1 MENQIALQNQIQIKG
16 INLPK
21 SIEKNLFVSLPKMLQ
36 MEISQEIIAQSDL
49 NVKQGL
55 ADDVMRLLNVRD
67 RNAEM
72 AKDWLLFISNSNF
85 KVTAGEIYLAF
96 TMALTREILDDKGKE
111 IDLFPELS
119 NNTTGKVISAYLRY
133 KKEHHAYQL
142 SRDKLKSLKST
153 ENKLSENEISA
164 IRENLLKLIFE
175 EVTNTGFCSEAY
187 HLFSELESKGKI
199 VQSAEDKKNLYV
211 KQLKKYELE
220 EKAFIRIKFK
230 SSLSGNPLRD
240 LADKITGKKP
250 VESVANRCRSIL
262 VSNYLKEN
270 LTDYETFKNQ
280 FNELRSLSE

>member
-1 MENQIALQNQIQIKG
+1 M
-16 INLPK
+16 
-21 SIEKNLFVSLPKMLQ
+21 
-36 MEISQEIIAQSDL
+36 

-119 NNTTGKVISAYLRY
+119 NNTTGKVISAYIRY
-133 KKEHHAYQL
+133 KKEHHAYQI

-153 ENKLSENEISA
+153 KNDLTENEILA

-175 EVTNTGFCSEAY
+175 EIKNTGFCSEAH
-187 HLFSELESKGKI
+187 HLFSQLESQEKI
-199 VQSAEDKKNLYV
+199 IQSAKEKKDLYA
-211 KQLKKYELE
+211 KELKKYELE
-220 EKAFIRIKFK
+220 EKSFIRKK
-230 SSLSGNPLRD
+230 YKPSLAVNYLKD
-240 LADKITGKKP
+240 LTDKITGKSTIQ
-250 VESVANRCRSIL
+250 SVANRCRSVL
-262 VSNYLKEN
+262 VSNYFKDN
-270 LTDYETFKNQ
+270 LTDYQNFKNQ
-280 FNELRSLSE
+280 LNEPHIVQKSN